1 MAGSGDNEVTE
12 AFVTRPLGLPLSALP
27 AEQSKQLPSDAAL
40 IERSWRD
47 PEEFAGLYDRHAGVL
62 LRYVGRRLGDGAAD
76 DIVADTFLAAFRRRH
91 RYDLSIDD
99 ARPWLYGI
107 AANLIG
113 KHSRAEV
120 RMLRAYARS
129 GADPVLVGPCAASQL
144 DEADSRVS
152 SAAVRRELAAA
163 LAALPAGERDV
174 LLMAAW
180 ADLSY
185 AEIAAALRIPV
196 GTVRSR
202 LHRARTR
209 IRTALGGFDPT
220 AVSEV
225 HEERVQ

>member
-1 MAGSGDNEVTE
+1 MPV
-12 AFVTRPLGLPLSALP
+12 LP
-27 AEQSKQLPSDAAL
+27 AGPSGQPPDDAAL

-47 PEEFAGLYDRHAGVL
+47 PEAFAGLYDRHAAL
-62 LRYVGRRLGDGAAD
+62 LHRYVARRLGGWAAD
-76 DIVADTFLAAFRRRH
+76 DIVADTFLDAFRRRR
-91 RYDLSIDD
+91 RYDLSVSD

-120 RMLRAYARS
+120 RMLRAYART
-129 GADPVLVGPCAASQL
+129 GADPVLTGAFDAGQS

-163 LAALPAGERDV
+163 LAGLAARDRDV
-174 LLMAAW
+174 LLMIAW

-185 AEIAAALRIPV
+185 TEVAASLGIPV

-209 IRTALGGFDPT
+209 IRAALGGYDPT
-220 AVSEV
+220 SVREV
-225 HEERVQ
+225 REEPVQ

>member
-1 MAGSGDNEVTE
+1 M
-12 AFVTRPLGLPLSALP
+12 P
-27 AEQSKQLPSDAAL
+27 AEQSEPLPSDSAI

-62 LRYVGRRLGDGAAD
+62 HRYVGRRLGDAAAD
-76 DIVADTFLAAFRRRH
+76 DIVADTFLDAFRRRH
-91 RYDLSIDD
+91 RYDLSFHD

-120 RMLRAYARS
+120 RMLRAYART
-129 GADPVLVGPCAASQL
+129 GADPVLAAPYAASQA

-152 SAAVRRELAAA
+152 SAAVRRDLAAA

-185 AEIAAALRIPV
+185 SEIAAALRIPV

-209 IRTALGGFDPT
+209 IRAALGGFDPT
-220 AVSEV
+220 TVREV
-225 HEERVQ
+225 REDPV